1 MKIVSI
7 VGARPQ
13 FIKLAPLSKKIRQKF
28 SEIIVHTGQ
37 HYDDAMSN
45 AIFKDLN
52 IAKPD
57 YNLGI
62 GSGAHGEQTGKMLIE
77 IEKILLSEKPGL
89 IIVFGDTN
97 STVAGSLAATKLHI
111 PVIHVEAGLR
121 SFNRSMPE
129 EINRIATDHIS
140 DFLFA
145 PTQVAVGHLKDEGL
159 MNKTWFTG
167 DIMRDTLEESLKI
180 AIEKSSVLENLNI
193 NGTGYFLLTLHRP
206 YNVDD
211 PDNLRKILGNLQ
223 KLDKKVIFPIHPRTL
238 KIIKDNQILVGENI
252 ITTDPKGYLD
262 FLKLEYFSTKIL
274 TDSGGIQK
282 EAYFLKK
289 PCITFRT
296 ETEWVETIQDGWN
309 ILVDPTNDDAC
320 QKVSDFEPKTGQSD
334 VFGKDVA
341 DHMLNAIE
349 KIISDLNGK

>member
-13 FIKLAPLSKKIRQKF
+13 FIKLAPLSKKIRKF
-28 SEIIVHTGQ
+28 FNEVIIHTGQ

-45 AIFKDLN
+45 AIFKDLE
-52 IAKPD
+52 IAEPN
-57 YNLGI
+57 YNLNI
-62 GSGAHGEQTGKMLIE
+62 GSGGHGEQTGKMLIE
-77 IEKILLSEKPGL
+77 IEKLLIAERPTL
-89 IIVFGDTN
+89 VIVFGDTN
-97 STVAGSLAATKLHI
+97 STVAGSLSATKLHI
-111 PVIHVEAGLR
+111 PVIHIEAGLR

-145 PTQVAVGHLKDEGL
+145 PTQIAVHHLKSEGL
-159 MNKTWFTG
+159 SEKTLLTG
-167 DIMRDTLEESLKI
+167 DIMRDTLEESLPI
-180 AIEKSSVLENLNI
+180 ALERTSVLDDLKLNG
-193 NGTGYFLLTLHRP
+193 NPYFLLTLHRP

-211 PDNLRKILGNLQ
+211 PKNLSIIINNMQNLG
-223 KLDKKVIFPIHPRTL
+223 KKVIFPVHPRTQ
-238 KIIKDNQILVGENI
+238 KIIKDNNIQIGNNI
-252 ITTDPKGYLD
+252 ILTAPKSYFD
-262 FLKLEYFSTKIL
+262 FLKLEYFSDKIL

-289 PCITFRT
+289 PCVTFRT

-309 ILVDPTNDDAC
+309 ILVDPAKEDAS
-320 QKVSDFEPKTGQSD
+320 QKVLDFTPKTEQSN
-334 VFGKDVA
+334 VFGKDVSNI
-341 DHMLNAIE
+341 MLKAID